1 MLIMKTGDKLIHIIS
16 NKIYTVGYMYSEDD
30 TDAVLVDENGV
41 AAIYPMKL
49 IRGWFRLYEK

>member
-1 MLIMKTGDKLIHIIS
+1 MMRTGDKLIHIIS
-16 NKIYTVGYMYSEDD
+16 NKIYTVGYSYNESDSDVVLIDD
-30 TDAVLVDENGV
+30 DGV

>member
-1 MLIMKTGDKLIHIIS
+1 MKTGDKLIHIIS